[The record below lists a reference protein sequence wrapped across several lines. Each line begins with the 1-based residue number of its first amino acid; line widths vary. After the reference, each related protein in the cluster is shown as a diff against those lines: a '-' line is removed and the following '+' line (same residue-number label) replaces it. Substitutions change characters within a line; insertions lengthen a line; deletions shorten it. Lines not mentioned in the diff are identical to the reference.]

1 MAQTLNASHTRLSGS
16 KESLAKEASTG
27 SKLAVRT
34 PVSAT
39 LDYAP
44 PIQQHRRNSVVHQLT
59 KERNEM
65 TPLTDIAE
73 KFFDACDTGKGWDSC
88 STYCNA
94 DATFSA
100 QASPLCRVRHSRNT
114 RIG

>member
-1 MAQTLNASHTRLSGS
+1 
-16 KESLAKEASTG
+16 
-27 SKLAVRT
+27 
-34 PVSAT
+34 
-39 LDYAP
+39 
-44 PIQQHRRNSVVHQLT
+44 
-59 KERNEM
+59 M